1 MFIAALFSIA
11 KRWKKTK
18 CPSTDEWVNNLCHNH
33 TMKCSLVIRR
43 NELVTLVINATTWMD
58 LSIIRVRERSQT
70 ESSIFCMS
78 TFI

>member
-1 MFIAALFSIA
+1 MLILLVIAPN
-11 KRWKKTK
+11 WKWPK

-33 TMKCSLVIRR
+33 TMKYSLAIRR